1 MNIATNP
8 VPGPLRRRVRGTRFV
23 AVASLAVLLTSGCV
37 VSEVTHTQNG
47 ETVTESVSEAP
58 NTEDIDP
65 CGLDE
70 SFLVGLSLD
79 PADLVRGR
87 GASSSPTCTWEEGPY
102 SETSLYYWVEGQTPA
117 DPANEVTTLDNGQEV
132 EVFYDSP
139 GMARYILRNDDL
151 TLNVNYSAPAS
162 LEPTAP
168 EGVAAVMDQLLLM
181 YGG

>member
-23 AVASLAVLLTSGCV
+23 AVASLAVLLSSGCV

-70 SFLVGLSLD
+70 TFLVGLSLD

-87 GASSSPTCTWEEGPY
+87 GASSSPTCT
-102 SETSLYYWVEGQTPA
+102 
-117 DPANEVTTLDNGQEV
+117 
-132 EVFYDSP
+132 
-139 GMARYILRNDDL
+139 
-151 TLNVNYSAPAS
+151 
-162 LEPTAP
+162 
-168 EGVAAVMDQLLLM
+168 
-181 YGG
+181 